1 METIKDNEN
10 HQGTKRILGL
20 PWPQLSQEAATKGYV
35 DANAGGGGGSSGF
48 LDGGSPSSDYTDGP
62 IIDCGEIT

>member
-1 METIKDNEN
+1 LKIVTEDES
-10 HQGTKRILGL
+10 HQGIRRILNV
-20 PWPQLSQEAATKGYV
+20 PWPYIRTEVATKGYV
-35 DANAGGGGGSSGF
+35 DANAGAGGSSGI